1 MEKIVVTTDLSAN
14 SRAGMRYAIQLA
26 RQRNAELIFLHVH
39 FVLRASMWSD
49 ELYAHYVKEMQEAIM
64 DELPGFVKSVYHTMK
79 VPAEGYRLELVNKID
94 TVDSII
100 SFAQSVQADY
110 IIISTRG
117 AGKLKKLYGTNT
129 SSLIS
134 KSPLPVICVPST
146 FRVKPIGKLL
156 YASDMT
162 DYEQELKQVVSFA
175 RPINAT
181 IEMLHVAYP
190 FELILDKQLAEQ
202 SLKNKV
208 GYDVNLHYTG
218 HSNDAPLMELI
229 EAAVKSSKTDLL
241 VMFTNQERSFFER
254 VFLSSSAQTY
264 SFNAKVP
271 LLSFRKTAGILQA

>member
-1 MEKIVVTTDLSAN
+1 
-14 SRAGMRYAIQLA
+14 
-26 RQRNAELIFLHVH
+26 
-39 FVLRASMWSD
+39 
-49 ELYAHYVKEMQEAIM
+49 
-64 DELPGFVKSVYHTMK
+64 MK
-79 VPAEGYRLELVNKID
+79 VPATGYRLELVNKID

-100 SFAQSVQADY
+100 SFAQKESANY

-117 AGKLKKLYGTNT
+117 AGTLKKLYGTNT

-134 KSPLPVICVPST
+134 KSPLPVICVPSSC
-146 FRVKPIGKLL
+146 RVKPVSKLL

-162 DYEQELKQVVSFA
+162 NYEQELKQVVSFA

-202 SLKNKV
+202 SLSKKV
-208 GYDVNLHYTG
+208 GYGVNLHYTG
-218 HSNDAPLMELI
+218 HGGGAPLMALI
-229 EAAVKSSKTDLL
+229 GAAIKISKTDLL

-271 LLSFRKTAGILQA
+271 MLSFKKTAGLLQA